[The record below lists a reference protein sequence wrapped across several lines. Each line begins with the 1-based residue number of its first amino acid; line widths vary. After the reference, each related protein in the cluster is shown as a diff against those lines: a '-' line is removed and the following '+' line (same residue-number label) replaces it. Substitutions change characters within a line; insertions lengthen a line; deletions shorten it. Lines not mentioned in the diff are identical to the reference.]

1 MTTPPPVLP
10 QPGLL
15 GPVIVTG
22 DTDRQTSLFTRA
34 FGLEVHSVTRRTA
47 RDSERIWSV
56 GLPALETT
64 LMTPGTR
71 SGIRLL
77 EFTPSST
84 AVARGPENGD
94 AKDAFKVIDFYCP
107 DPERVEHRALELG
120 ARKLRP
126 TSRYDLDGWSFSET
140 HLWIDDG
147 VVCALCSGDPVQ
159 FRQYVT
165 MTDRDVSEV
174 MSVSAPVRDPA
185 DARWFYLDVLGL
197 NKVYEYAFADE
208 SFQSMVG
215 LAEGHGIRAANY
227 GSRLAEPYIGIID
240 YGRGAR
246 DVSLR
251 GVRPPTRGL
260 VACTIAVPSARDA
273 VRAARDASLPALEP
287 AEEEIPPF
295 GRVTSALIESPNGML
310 HHVVSPPGP

>member
-1 MTTPPPVLP
+1 MTTPSTVLP

-22 DTDRQTSLFTRA
+22 DTDRQTSLFTGA
-34 FGLEVHSVTRRTA
+34 FGLQVHSVIERSA
-47 RDSERIWSV
+47 QDSERIWSV

-71 SGIRLL
+71 AGIRLL
-77 EFTPSST
+77 EFTPSSP
-84 AVARGPENGD
+84 AAARAPENGD
-94 AKDAFKVIDFYCP
+94 ARDAFKVIDFYCP
-107 DPERVEHRALELG
+107 DPEKVERGALDLG
-120 ARKLRP
+120 ARKLKP
-126 TSRYDLDGWSFSET
+126 TSRYDLDAWSFSET
-140 HLWIDDG
+140 HLWVDDG
-147 VVCALCSGDPVQ
+147 VVCALCSGDADR
-159 FRQYVT
+159 FRRYVSV
-165 MTDRDVSEV
+165 TDRDVSEV
-174 MSVSAPVRDPA
+174 MSVSAPVRDPGA
-185 DARWFYLDVLGL
+185 ARWFYLDVLRL

-215 LAEGHGIRAANY
+215 LAEGHGIRAVNY

-240 YGRGAR
+240 YGTGAR

-260 VACTIAVPSARDA
+260 VACTVVVPSVRDA
-273 VRAARDASLPALEP
+273 AEAARDANLPVLGP
-287 AEEEIPPF
+287 AEEEIPPY
-295 GRVTSALIESPNGML
+295 GRVMSALIESPNGML